1 MESYALSCSSAAL
14 VAAVEFTWDP
24 SDADSDIARQAHR
37 CKTSDLGQEFE
48 VAGRPRL
55 KQSTVERL
63 SLSDSIL
70 RSCTR
75 WMWAARSAAFTKPT
89 QPIGQ
94 LAFLRVVARLRT
106 DSSHERTL
114 VPPRGCAPNRL
125 QSTSLLSIILLSPV
139 LFCSCASMLLN
150 RLQIIVLL
158 VSLKQ

>member
-63 SLSDSIL
+63 SLSDSIM

-75 WMWAARSAAFTKPT
+75 WMWAARSAALTRA
-89 QPIGQ
+89 Q
-94 LAFLRVVARLRT
+94 ASDRT
-106 DSSHERTL
+106 AGISS
-114 VPPRGCAPNRL
+114 
-125 QSTSLLSIILLSPV
+125 S
-139 LFCSCASMLLN
+139 SCTVTN
-150 RLQIIVLL
+150 
-158 VSLKQ
+158 